1 MGATRSSGGGAGFD
15 RSKGPNIVMGQ
26 NTGEG
31 VNGSKGTGVGWQY
44 TLRKE
49 TAGHRSG
56 KGKQG
61 GSDKEGG
68 MIRGKDGMGKESTGG
83 TNESHTRW
91 KRATVL
97 RGGEQLQEITSG
109 DVQEVMERKME
120 TGKGKE
126 QLRR

>member
-1 MGATRSSGGGAGFD
+1 
-15 RSKGPNIVMGQ
+15 MGQ